1 MNSGNNLEKQ
11 LRDLAQEMAM
21 YDKSEYPV
29 EWKNAADKW
38 NDLVM
43 ASQEHELALKI
54 LSDYGLR

>member
-1 MNSGNNLEKQ
+1 
-11 LRDLAQEMAM
+11 M

-29 EWKNAADKW
+29 DWKNAADKW

-54 LSDYGLR
+54 LSDYGLK